1 MPNLIVY
8 DGAPGVGKTTFL
20 LNDSEGWQSPWAVTT
35 YNRASADE
43 LTKRGLSGPAATI
56 YSLSFPHVKAMVKQR
71 KNSKSTQAW
80 RHRAIQDQADP
91 ALEQYVKTAPS
102 RKATNLRLELLHA
115 WDPSQGSVP
124 AWVWDSDSALKSGEQ
139 YAVGLARWL
148 DKGAPW
154 AEGFTGYATLAI
166 DEAQDMSQLELAA
179 AMALVREN
187 GTVLAVGDPGQSLYL
202 EVKGMEAGDQPPA
215 WQHADELRT
224 LEGGWR
230 IGYPA
235 AAIAANVLRPYYD
248 RPAQVFAAD
257 APTNVHV
264 WDELPPCTGMVL
276 GFSRQSVANY
286 IEQHDLRRAAVS
298 PSVANAQLW
307 VETIHQAK
315 GAEADD
321 VYLLPWSGG
330 ALERLAAEHANAI
343 KVLYVAITRARKNL
357 FLSPELFAHACHG
370 IL

>member
-1 MPNLIVY
+1 MPKLTVY

-20 LNDSEGWQSPWAVTT
+20 LKDSKRWKSPWAVTT

-43 LTKRGLSGPAATI
+43 LVKRGLDGPAATI
-56 YSLSFPHVKAMVKQR
+56 YRLSFPHVKPWVKQR
-71 KNSKSTQAW
+71 RNNRAAQAW
-80 RHRAIQDQADP
+80 RERAIQDQADP

-102 RKATNLRLELLHA
+102 LKASNARLELLHA
-115 WDPSQGSVP
+115 WEPSKGPAPSWIWDP
-124 AWVWDSDSALKSGEQ
+124 DNALRSGEV

-148 DKGAPW
+148 EKGAPW
-154 AEGFTGYATLAI
+154 SEGFTGYATLAI

-179 AMALVREN
+179 AKALVRED
-187 GTVLAVGDPGQSLYL
+187 GDILAVGDPGQSLYL
-202 EVKGMEAGDQPPA
+202 EAKGGEANDQPPA
-215 WQHADELRT
+215 WQLADELRT

-248 RPAQVFAAD
+248 RPAGVFAAET
-257 APTNVHV
+257 PTNVHV
-264 WDELPPCTGMVL
+264 WDELPPSNGMVL
-276 GFSRQSVANY
+276 GYSRSSVANY
-286 IEQHDLRRAAVS
+286 IEKHDLRKAAVS

-315 GAEADD
+315 GAEADN
-321 VYLLPWSGG
+321 VYLLPWSVG
-330 ALERLAAEHANAI
+330 ALDRLADEHANAI
-343 KVLYVAITRARKNL
+343 KVLYVAVTRARKNL
-357 FLSPELFAHACHG
+357 FLSPELYAHACHG